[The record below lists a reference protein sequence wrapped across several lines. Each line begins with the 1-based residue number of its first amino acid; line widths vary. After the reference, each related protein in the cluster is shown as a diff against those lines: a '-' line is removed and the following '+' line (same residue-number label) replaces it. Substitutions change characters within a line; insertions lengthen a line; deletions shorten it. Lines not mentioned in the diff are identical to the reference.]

1 MSKNNKKGGIL
12 FLGAIFGFLFGI
24 FFAPKKGIE
33 LRKDAK
39 VKIKEV
45 KENPKDAIKETYDE
59 VKEKITSFVDDGDED
74 EDIKISEE
82 DIVISKTFNSEG
94 EVN

>member
-12 FLGAIFGFLFGI
+12 FLGAIFGFLFGL
-24 FFAPKKGIE
+24 FVAPKKGAE

-39 VKIKEV
+39 EKIKEV
-45 KENPKDAIKETYDE
+45 KENPKDAIKETYDD
-59 VKEKITSFVDDGDED
+59 VKERISSFVDDCDDD

-82 DIVISKTFNSEG
+82 DIVISRTFDDEG
-94 EVN
+94 ENN